1 MANEKDSVKTEING
15 FTALFDEI
23 SSGET
28 IKDTEDIHDM
38 SKGKE
43 GDWMQNHFNPDE
55 DVDGDQDSTESK
67 DSEEDDDDDDTVES
81 KTNIQSKES
90 KVDSK
95 TTKSDTKEI
104 ESNDD
109 NDDEGEL
116 VEPFF
121 DLFSQEL
128 GWDVDDESKPKS
140 IKDLVDYMKNIVEV
154 NSKPAF
160 ATDEIA
166 ELNDFVKN
174 GGKLEQYY
182 EIVNANG
189 VNLDEVNLE
198 SEQDQRNVV
207 RELLSAKGYKKER
220 IDRMV
225 ERYETA
231 ETLKDEAE
239 DAIEELR
246 DLRETEKER
255 LLEEQRN
262 SYEQSLNE
270 QQAFYGTV
278 EQTIKELDNVRGI
291 SISQK
296 DRQELLEYI
305 FKPESD
311 GKTRYQKDY
320 MKSHRNLIES
330 AFFTMKGDKLI
341 KTVEQKATNDAI
353 KNLKDKLKS
362 KKITRSSTSTNYD
375 ETSNVWDLISGQLQK
390 P

>member
-1 MANEKDSVKTEING
+1 MAKEKDSTTTEING

-23 SSGET
+23 APSEA
-28 IKDTEDIHDM
+28 IRDTEDVHDM
-38 SKGKE
+38 TKAKE
-43 GDWMQNHFNPDE
+43 GDWMNNHFNPDE
-55 DVDGDQDSTESK
+55 DDDTEEVNSNQE
-67 DSEEDDDDDDTVES
+67 DNDDEDDDDYNDN
-81 KTNIQSKES
+81 NIDNKSKES
-90 KVDSK
+90 KVESK
-95 TTKSDTKEI
+95 SIKETKE
-104 ESNDD
+104 ESNSNDTS
-109 NDDEGEL
+109 DDEGEL

-128 GWDVDDESKPKS
+128 GWDVEDETKPKS
-140 IKDLVDYMKNIVEV
+140 IKELVDYMKNIVEV
-154 NSKPAF
+154 NSKPSF
-160 ATDEIA
+160 ASTEIA
-166 ELNDFVKN
+166 DLNDFVKN

-189 VNLDEVNLE
+189 LNLDEVDIE

-246 DLRETEKER
+246 ELREIEKER

-270 QQAFYGTV
+270 QQEFYSTV

-291 SISQK
+291 SINQK

-311 GKTRYQKDY
+311 GKTKYQKDY

-375 ETSNVWDLISGQLQK
+375 EASNIWDLVSGQLQK